1 MEKAEEMVILRTER
15 YEKLVA
21 DAAKLEI
28 LRNAYKTVKS
38 YAFDDLLKAIFGER
52 EETEKC

>member
-1 MEKAEEMVILRTER
+1 MEKAEGMVLLHTDR

-28 LRNAYKTVKS
+28 LRNAYKTAKS
-38 YAFDDLLKAIFGER
+38 YVFDDILKTLFGEK
-52 EETEKC
+52 EEAEKC